1 MEKIVTHP
9 DKAEHNVQMVNASLW
24 ISVGNLF
31 LVLLLSVL
39 SIVFYQ
45 SEENGIFD
53 MTIMLLAGMSMMT
66 GLLTLSM
73 SFAGM
78 ISSSKRLKAFLSF
91 VLSIIALSLYIGAYA
106 VCLLSEQ

>member
-9 DKAEHNVQMVNASLW
+9 DKVEHNVQMVNVSLW

-31 LVLLLSVL
+31 LVLLTPFL
-39 SIVFYQ
+39 SIMYYQ
-45 SEENGIFD
+45 SEEHSMSD
-53 MTIMLLAGMSMMT
+53 MAIILFVGLSLMT
-66 GLLTLSM
+66 GVLTLSM

-91 VLSIIALSLYIGAYA
+91 ALSIIALSLYIGAYA